1 MAARPPRRRGRSG
14 AGAEGRLTTAG
25 GFGPGPIGRSGAASL
40 PCLLLG
46 CACLLTAC
54 GSDPV
59 DGRCTHTFEDPVVGI
74 REVRGLGG
82 EAIPELKVWSIE
94 LDGAPVAVSSLLA
107 PPAFRIA
114 AIGDTLVCEAE
125 CGFGTAEG
133 VYQFTVQAVGYE
145 RYVIEVDAAYATF
158 DGGCP
163 SSNADGA
170 RLDVLLYPDD

>member
-1 MAARPPRRRGRSG
+1 MRRTSISPGRGR
-14 AGAEGRLTTAG
+14 L
-25 GFGPGPIGRSGAASL
+25 SL
-40 PCLLLG
+40 GWLVPG
-46 CACLLTAC
+46 CACLLAAC
-54 GSDPV
+54 GSDAV
-59 DGRCTHTFEDPVVGI
+59 DGPCTHTYEDPVIGI

-82 EAIPELKVWSIE
+82 EAIPELKVWSVDLE
-94 LDGAPVAVSSLLA
+94 GARVAISSLLQ
-107 PPAFRIA
+107 PPAFRVSA
-114 AIGDTLVCEAE
+114 LGDTLLCEAE